1 MPTQRIKLTVFRR
14 WAKGWKEAASKRT
27 KVLHLERWFFVKNRS
42 IHFHINSTKVI
53 RPLALV
59 VATSVLARYY
69 CHILA
74 RTIPS
79 RLTPRKDEKKI
90 KHLTWNSIRLKSV
103 KRTRI
108 SNTVESLGYIKYF
121 SSISPR
127 PVKTQAIL
135 EDTTV
140 RRALV
145 DREDLKL
152 SLEIGKRPHF
162 LRWAYKRF
170 IYKFFNDF
178 NNQWHLPNIFKYWA
192 QRQDFPTIWK
202 TRCLQTH
209 IEYFS

>member
-1 MPTQRIKLTVFRR
+1 MK
-14 WAKGWKEAASKRT
+14 
-27 KVLHLERWFFVKNRS
+27 
-42 IHFHINSTKVI
+42 
-53 RPLALV
+53 
-59 VATSVLARYY
+59 
-69 CHILA
+69 
-74 RTIPS
+74 
-79 RLTPRKDEKKI
+79 KKI
-90 KHLTWNSIRLKSV
+90 KHLTWNSIRLKFV

-108 SNTVESLGYIKYF
+108 PNTVESLGYIKYF

-127 PVKTQAIL
+127 PVKTQPIL

-140 RRALV
+140 RRSLV

-202 TRCLQTH
+202 TRFLQTH
-209 IEYFS
+209 IEYFSLYVWKFRLTLLQKHHWSTIWSRGLDESRSNISYELFNQPGSWNMQFQISSRRKSK

>member
-79 RLTPRKDEKKI
+79 RLIPRKDEKKI

-140 RRALV
+140 RRWEGWSRRPIFGNRKKGHISWGELTSAL
-145 DREDLKL
+145 
-152 SLEIGKRPHF
+152 STSF
-162 LRWAYKRF
+162 
-170 IYKFFNDF
+170 
-178 NNQWHLPNIFKYWA
+178 LPNIFKYWA

-202 TRCLQTH
+202 TRILQTH
-209 IEYFS
+209 FEYFS